1 MPKVD
6 IDYSNTIIYKITCKD
21 PTITDKYVGHT
32 TNFIQRKH
40 AHKQSS
46 HNNKTLNDTKL
57 YRVIRENGG
66 WANWKMEIVGFYD
79 CKNQYEA
86 RIKEQHHYIELHATL
101 NSIEPTKPIQPIV
114 ISDRNCDKCDFK
126 CSDKQTMTTHL
137 LLHKTDG
144 KKSLVPATDNVKYEC
159 KKCDYDT
166 CRKSQYERHLST
178 DKHFRRLSTT
188 IRQQKVPDHTCV
200 KCNKEYKHHS
210 SLWKHS
216 KTCTGISKSSVISP
230 ENMESNKYMII
241 INKLINDNAELRNF
255 VMEQSK
261 TLTEQA
267 NEHKKETYEIMNKVI
282 SVSHPATVINNTN
295 SNNKFN
301 INVFLNE
308 QCKDAI
314 NFADFVKSI
323 EVSQTDLHNT
333 GQLGFVDGI
342 SKIILDNLKQLSINE
357 RPIHCTDIKRETMY
371 IKDENKWNKEEDDT
385 KLHGAI
391 QTVSRK
397 SMKTLIEWK
406 QVNPDYED
414 GDSEFS
420 QECLSMQRHSVAG
433 DEREVYYPK
442 VARLVAKEVIVDKT

>member
-1 MPKVD
+1 MD
-6 IDYSNTIIYKITCKD
+6 
-21 PTITDKYVGHT
+21 T
-32 TNFIQRKH
+32 TN
-40 AHKQSS
+40 SS
-46 HNNKTLNDTKL
+46 KKF
-57 YRVIRENGG
+57 RCEN
-66 WANWKMEIVGFYD
+66 
-79 CKNQYEA
+79 
-86 RIKEQHHYIELHATL
+86 
-101 NSIEPTKPIQPIV
+101 
-114 ISDRNCDKCDFK
+114 
-126 CSDKQTMTTHL
+126 
-137 LLHKTDG
+137 
-144 KKSLVPATDNVKYEC
+144 
-159 KKCDYDT
+159 CDYDT
-166 CRKSQYERHLST
+166 CRKSQYDRHLST
-178 DKHFRRLSTT
+178 DKHHRRLSTT
-188 IRQQKVPDHTCV
+188 SGLQKVPHHTCV

-216 KTCTGISKSSVISP
+216 KTCDGSSKSSVLLP

-267 NEHKKETYEIMNKVI
+267 NDHKKETYEIMNKVI
-282 SVSHPATVINNTN
+282 SVSRPTTVINNTN

-314 NFADFVKSI
+314 NFADFVKNI
-323 EVSQTDLHNT
+323 EVSHDDLHNT

-342 SKIILDNLKQLSINE
+342 SKIILDNLRQLSVNE

-371 IKDENKWNKEEDDT
+371 IKDEDTWTKEEDDT
-385 KLHGAI
+385 KLRNAI

-397 SMKTLIEWK
+397 SVKTLNDWK

-433 DEREVYYPK
+433 DDREVYFPK
-442 VARLVAKEVIVDKT
+442 VARIVAKEVIVDKT

>member
-1 MPKVD
+1 MNQ
-6 IDYSNTIIYKITCKD
+6 SNTVLEHTNEVMKQIM
-21 PTITDKYVGHT
+21 TI
-32 TNFIQRKH
+32 Q
-40 AHKQSS
+40 
-46 HNNKTLNDTKL
+46 
-57 YRVIRENGG
+57 
-66 WANWKMEIVGFYD
+66 
-79 CKNQYEA
+79 
-86 RIKEQHHYIELHATL
+86 
-101 NSIEPTKPIQPIV
+101 
-114 ISDRNCDKCDFK
+114 
-126 CSDKQTMTTHL
+126 
-137 LLHKTDG
+137 
-144 KKSLVPATDNVKYEC
+144 
-159 KKCDYDT
+159 
-166 CRKSQYERHLST
+166 
-178 DKHFRRLSTT
+178 
-188 IRQQKVPDHTCV
+188 
-200 KCNKEYKHHS
+200 
-210 SLWKHS
+210 
-216 KTCTGISKSSVISP
+216 
-230 ENMESNKYMII
+230 
-241 INKLINDNAELRNF
+241 
-255 VMEQSK
+255 
-261 TLTEQA
+261 
-267 NEHKKETYEIMNKVI
+267 
-282 SVSHPATVINNTN
+282 PATVINNTN
-295 SNNKFN
+295 NNNKFN

-371 IKDENKWNKEEDDT
+371 IKDEDKWNKEEDDT